1 MLHEEE
7 KGNQRHFNTTQEQVY
22 IMFINFNTT
31 QEQVY
36 IMFIIVPRK
45 L

>member
-1 MLHEEE
+1 MRHEEE
-7 KGNQRHFNTTQEQVY
+7 KGNQHH
-22 IMFINFNTT
+22 FNTT